1 MNSARNIIS
10 KCHIKDVVNMNK
22 IEKETVEEIK
32 DTIEMLE
39 KVLINGFLSDE
50 EKETIRKI
58 IAHNAELMNEI
69 ETGHAKVTR
78 KITEN

>member
-10 KCHIKDVVNMNK
+10 KCCIKDVANMNK

-39 KVLINGFLSDE
+39 KVLVNGFLSDE

-58 IAHNAELMNEI
+58 IVHNAELMNEI

>member
-1 MNSARNIIS
+1 
-10 KCHIKDVVNMNK
+10 MNK

-39 KVLINGFLSDE
+39 KVLVNGFLSDE

-58 IAHNAELMNEI
+58 IVHNSELISEI
-69 ETGHAKVTR
+69 KSGNARVTIKTGQ
-78 KITEN
+78 EE

>member
-1 MNSARNIIS
+1 
-10 KCHIKDVVNMNK
+10 MNK

-39 KVLINGFLSDE
+39 KVLVNGFLSDE

-58 IAHNAELMNEI
+58 IVHNAELMNEI

>member
-1 MNSARNIIS
+1 
-10 KCHIKDVVNMNK
+10 MNK

-39 KVLINGFLSDE
+39 KVLVNGFLSDE

-58 IAHNAELMNEI
+58 IVHNSELMSEI
-69 ETGHAKVTR
+69 KSGNARVTR

>member
-1 MNSARNIIS
+1 
-10 KCHIKDVVNMNK
+10 MNK

-39 KVLINGFLSDE
+39 KVLVNGFLSDE

-58 IAHNAELMNEI
+58 IAHNSELISEI
-69 ETGHAKVTR
+69 ESGHARVTR

>member
-10 KCHIKDVVNMNK
+10 KCCIKDVENINK

-39 KVLINGFLSDE
+39 KVLVNGFLSDE

-58 IAHNAELMNEI
+58 IVHNAELMNEI

>member
-1 MNSARNIIS
+1 
-10 KCHIKDVVNMNK
+10 MNK

-39 KVLINGFLSDE
+39 KVLVNGFLSDE

-58 IAHNAELMNEI
+58 IAHNAELMSEI
-69 ETGHAKVTR
+69 KSGHARVTR

>member
-1 MNSARNIIS
+1 
-10 KCHIKDVVNMNK
+10 MNK

-39 KVLINGFLSDE
+39 KVLVNGFLSDE

-58 IAHNAELMNEI
+58 IVHNSELMSEI
-69 ETGHAKVTR
+69 KSGHARVTR

>member
-1 MNSARNIIS
+1 
-10 KCHIKDVVNMNK
+10 MNK

-39 KVLINGFLSDE
+39 KVLVNGFLSDE

-58 IAHNAELMNEI
+58 IVHNSELMSEI
-69 ETGHAKVTR
+69 KSGNTRVTIKTGQ
-78 KITEN
+78 EE

>member
-1 MNSARNIIS
+1 
-10 KCHIKDVVNMNK
+10 MNK

-58 IAHNAELMNEI
+58 IAHNEELMSEI
-69 ETGHAKVTR
+69 KLGHARVTR

>member
-10 KCHIKDVVNMNK
+10 KCCIKDVANMNK

-39 KVLINGFLSDE
+39 KVLVNGFLSDE
-50 EKETIRKI
+50 EKETIRKKQLKLLYVFSTLVNLRI
-58 IAHNAELMNEI
+58 
-69 ETGHAKVTR
+69 
-78 KITEN
+78 

>member
-1 MNSARNIIS
+1 
-10 KCHIKDVVNMNK
+10 MNK

-39 KVLINGFLSDE
+39 KVLVNGFLSDE

-58 IAHNAELMNEI
+58 IVHNAELMSEI
-69 ETGHAKVTR
+69 KSGHARVTR